1 MEFMLDTDTCSY
13 FIKDQPQIVAKLQKE
28 RGNFCISSIV
38 YCELLEG
45 LLASKGTKFEAAY
58 SQFLRIVEV
67 MPFTKS
73 DAIAAA
79 DIEVSL
85 AKSGMRIS
93 DYDALIAGH
102 AANSGLTLV
111 TNNTRHYSRIRGLF
125 VENLAS

>member
-1 MEFMLDTDTCSY
+1 MLDTDTCSY
-13 FIKDQPQIVAKLQKE
+13 FIKDQPEIVAKLRQE

-38 YCELLEG
+38 YCELMEG
-45 LLASKGTKFEAAY
+45 LLASKGTKFENSY
-58 SQFLRIVEV
+58 SQFLRLVEV

-85 AKSGMRIS
+85 TKSGMRIN

-102 AANSGLTLV
+102 AANCGLTLV
-111 TNNTRHYSRIRGLF
+111 TNNTKHFSRIRGLS
-125 VENLAS
+125 VENWAS